1 MLIKFF
7 KRPTNVNSG
16 GKGGSPR
23 ASMNYLLSKKED
35 EFRILQG
42 NPELSVELAEVMESA
57 NPYSVGCL
65 SFEEANIPE
74 EDKKAIMQR
83 FEESFLAG
91 LDAEQFNICW
101 IEHTDKGRLELNF
114 FVPNVELS
122 TGKRLN
128 LYYDRADRHL
138 AESFK
143 KAINLEY
150 GLTSPDAPEKRQTVS
165 IDKSLPKNTK
175 DAVAA
180 LNGLIE
186 GEFKLGNIQNRQDV
200 MNCFEKHGFEIARQG
215 KDYLSIKNEN
225 GRNIRLKGVFYEQTF
240 RADKECRAIAEAER
254 GTSRDRNR
262 GEVEQAR
269 EQLHKSIGA
278 KLQENRQRFKKSGR
292 ESKSKIAQSIQN
304 TALLC
309 RGDYHSAVSG
319 HSISELSSERIL
331 ERYEGVEAVGGVIQ
345 NPEPEY
351 GFQQVRHGR
360 QNDEDMRSDRPQIQR
375 PRVGKQYESFND
387 KGGLNEPDY
396 EAVARGIERVKQDR
410 QERVASHYRA
420 AQEEYERRRAEAR
433 SRIAVNQREIE
444 QVRNR
449 KSGIKELAQKLF
461 ERVRIIVQKRIEQ
474 YQERLQNDRGRGGMG
489 LLKNK

>member
-7 KRPTNVNSG
+7 KRPPRRNSG
-16 GKGGSPR
+16 GKGGNPR
-23 ASMNYLLSKKED
+23 ASMEYLLSKSEG
-35 EFRILQG
+35 EFRVLQG
-42 NPELSVELAEVMESA
+42 NPELSVKLAEAMESV
-57 NPYSVGCL
+57 NPYTVGCL
-65 SFEEANIPE
+65 SFEEANISE
-74 EDKKAIMQR
+74 GDKKAIMRR

-91 LDAEQFNICW
+91 LDAEQYNICW
-101 IEHTDKGRLELNF
+101 VEHTDKGRLELNF

-200 MNCFEKHGFEIARQG
+200 VNCFERYGFEIARQG
-215 KDYLSIKNEN
+215 EHYLSIKNEN
-225 GRNIRLKGVFYEQTF
+225 GRNIRLKGAFYEQF
-240 RADKECRAIAEAER
+240 FEADKECRAIAEAER
-254 GTSRDRNR
+254 GTGRDRNR

-278 KLQENRQRFKKSGR
+278 KLQENRQRFKNSGR

-319 HSISELSSERIL
+319 HSVSELSSERIL
-331 ERYEGVEAVGGVIQ
+331 GRYEGMETVGGVIQ

-351 GFQQVRHGR
+351 GFQQVHHGR
-360 QNDEDMRSDRPQIQR
+360 QNDKNMRSGRPQIQR
-375 PRVGKQYESFND
+375 SGVGKKYESFND

-396 EAVARGIERVKQDR
+396 EAIARGIERAKRDR
-410 QERVASHYRA
+410 QERVNLYYRA
-420 AQEEYERRRAEAR
+420 AQEEHERRRAEAQQ
-433 SRIAVNQREIE
+433 RIEAHQRAIE

-449 KSGIKELAQKLF
+449 KSGIKEFAHQWF
-461 ERVRIIVQKRIEQ
+461 ERVRVTIQKRMEQ
-474 YQERLQNDRGRGGMG
+474 VQERFKKDYDRGMG
-489 LLKNK
+489 L

>member
-7 KRPTNVNSG
+7 KRPPKRTNGV
-16 GKGGSPR
+16 KGGSPK
-23 ASMNYLLSKKED
+23 ASMDYLLNKPED
-35 EFRILQG
+35 EVRVLHG
-42 NPELSVELAEVMESA
+42 HPELSVGLAEAMESA
-57 NPYSVGCL
+57 NPYTVGCL
-65 SFEEANIPE
+65 SFEEADILE
-74 EDKKAIMQR
+74 EDKKAIMQK

-150 GLTSPDAPEKRQTVS
+150 GLTSPDEPQKRQTVS
-165 IDKSLPKNTK
+165 IDKSLPKDTK

-186 GEFKLGNIQNRQDV
+186 YKFSQGSINNRQDV
-200 MNCFEKHGFEIARQG
+200 IACFERHGFEISRQG
-215 KDYLSIKNEN
+215 EHYLSIKNEN
-225 GRNIRLKGVFYEQTF
+225 GRNVRLKGAFYEQTF
-240 RADKECRAIAEAER
+240 RADTARRAIAEAER
-254 GTSRDRNR
+254 GTSRESHR

-269 EQLHKSIGA
+269 EQLQRSVKA
-278 KLQENRQRFKKSGR
+278 KLRENRQRFEKPGQ
-292 ESKSKIAQSIQN
+292 ESKSKIAQAIQA
-304 TALLC
+304 TDGLC
-309 RGDYHSAVSG
+309 WRDRHSLGVGSGVSG
-319 HSISELSSERIL
+319 LSSERISGQD
-331 ERYEGVEAVGGVIQ
+331 ERVEAVGGAIQ
-345 NPEPEY
+345 IPEQEHAV
-351 GFQQVRHGR
+351 QQMYDGR
-360 QNDEDMRSDRPQIQR
+360 PDNENMHSSGPTIQR

-396 EAVARGIERVKQDR
+396 EAVARGIERTKRDR

-420 AQEEYERRRAEAR
+420 AQEEHERCRAEAR
-433 SRIAVNQREIE
+433 NRIEANQRAIE
-444 QVRNR
+444 QVRDR

-461 ERVRIIVQKRIEQ
+461 ERVRITVQKRVKQ
-474 YQERLQNDRGRGGMG
+474 YHGRQN
-489 LLKNK
+489 NFS

>member
-7 KRPTNVNSG
+7 KRPPKRTNG

-23 ASMNYLLSKKED
+23 ASMDYLLNKPEG
-35 EFRILQG
+35 EVRVLQG
-42 NPELSVELAEVMESA
+42 HPELSVRLAEAMESA

-65 SFEEANIPE
+65 SFEEADIPE
-74 EDKKAIMQR
+74 EDKKAIIQK
-83 FEESFLAG
+83 FEKSFLAG
-91 LDAEQFNICW
+91 LDAEQYNTCW

-150 GLTSPDAPEKRQTVS
+150 RLTSPDEPQKRQTVS

-186 GEFKLGNIQNRQDV
+186 HEFGQGNIENRQDV
-200 MNCFEKHGFEIARQG
+200 IACFERHGFEISRQG

-225 GRNIRLKGVFYEQTF
+225 SRNVRLKGVFYEQTF
-240 RADKECRAIAEAER
+240 RADTARRAIAEAER
-254 GTSRDRNR
+254 GGSRESHR

-269 EQLHKSIGA
+269 EQLQRSVKA
-278 KLQENRQRFKKSGR
+278 KLRENRQRFETPGR
-292 ESKSKIAQSIQN
+292 QSKSKIAQSIQV
-304 TALLC
+304 TDGLC
-309 RGDYHSAVSG
+309 RGDRNSFGVGSVVSG
-319 HSISELSSERIL
+319 LSSERL
-331 ERYEGVEAVGGVIQ
+331 LGQDERVEAVGGAIQ
-345 NPEPEY
+345 IAKQEHD
-351 GFQQVRHGR
+351 VRQMQYGR
-360 QNDEDMRSDRPQIQR
+360 QDNENMRSSGPTIQR

-396 EAVARGIERVKQDR
+396 EAIARGIERVKRDR
-410 QERVASHYRA
+410 QERVDRYYRA
-420 AQEEYERRRAEAR
+420 AQEEHERRRAEAR
-433 SRIAVNQREIE
+433 SRIEANQRAIE
-444 QVRNR
+444 QVRER
-449 KSGIKELAQKLF
+449 KSRIKELAQKLF
-461 ERVRIIVQKRIEQ
+461 ERVRITVQKRVER
-474 YQERLQNDRGRGGMG
+474 YQDRVLSNHGRGMG
-489 LLKNK
+489 L

>member
-7 KRPTNVNSG
+7 KRPPKRTNG
-16 GKGGSPR
+16 GKGGSPK
-23 ASMNYLLSKKED
+23 ASMDYLLNKPEG

-42 NPELSVELAEVMESA
+42 NPELSVWLAEAMESA
-57 NPYSVGCL
+57 NPYTVGCL

-74 EDKKAIMQR
+74 EDKKAIMQK

-91 LDAEQFNICW
+91 LNAEQFNICW

-128 LYYDRADRHL
+128 LYYDCADRHL

-150 GLTSPDAPEKRQTVS
+150 GLTSPDDPQKRQTVS

-186 GEFKLGNIQNRQDV
+186 HEFSQGNIQNRQDV
-200 MNCFEKHGFEIARQG
+200 IACFEKNGFEISRQG
-215 KDYLSIKNEN
+215 KDYLSIKNDN
-225 GRNIRLKGVFYEQTF
+225 GRNVRLKGAFYEQF
-240 RADKECRAIAEAER
+240 FEADKARRAIAEAER
-254 GTSRDRNR
+254 GGSRESHR

-269 EQLHKSIGA
+269 EQLQCSVKA
-278 KLQENRQRFKKSGR
+278 KLRENRQRFKNSGR
-292 ESKSKIAQSIQN
+292 ESKSKIAQAIQN
-304 TALLC
+304 TNALC
-309 RGDYHSAVSG
+309 RGDRNSFGVGSVVSG
-319 HSISELSSERIL
+319 LSGEWLLGRDER
-331 ERYEGVEAVGGVIQ
+331 VEAVGGAIQ
-345 NPEPEY
+345 S
-351 GFQQVRHGR
+351 QQSEHSVQQMHDGR
-360 QNDEDMRSDRPQIQR
+360 QDDKSMHSSGPTIQR

-396 EAVARGIERVKQDR
+396 EAVARGIERVKRDR
-410 QERVASHYRA
+410 
-420 AQEEYERRRAEAR
+420 QEEYERRRAEAG
-433 SRIAVNQREIE
+433 SRIEANQRAIE
-444 QVRNR
+444 QVRDR
-449 KSGIKELAQKLF
+449 KSGIKDLAQKLF
-461 ERVRIIVQKRIEQ
+461 ERVRITAQKRLER
-474 YQERLQNDRGRGGMG
+474 YQERQNNRGIGIEF
-489 LLKNK
+489 

>member
-7 KRPTNVNSG
+7 KRPPKRNNG

-23 ASMNYLLSKKED
+23 ASMNYLLNKPED
-35 EFRILQG
+35 EVRILQG
-42 NPELSVELAEVMESA
+42 HPELSVRLAEAMESA

-65 SFEEANIPE
+65 SFEEADISE
-74 EDKKAIMQR
+74 EDKKAIMQK

-91 LDAEQFNICW
+91 LDAEQYNICW

-143 KAINLEY
+143 KAVNLEY
-150 GLTSPDAPEKRQTVS
+150 GLTSPDDPQKRQTVS

-186 GEFKLGNIQNRQDV
+186 HEFSQGSIQNRQDV
-200 MNCFEKHGFEIARQG
+200 IACFEKYGFEISRQG
-215 KDYLSIKNEN
+215 QDYLSIKNEN
-225 GRNIRLKGVFYEQTF
+225 GRNVRLKGAFYEQTF
-240 RADKECRAIAEAER
+240 RADTARRAIAEAER
-254 GTSRDRNR
+254 GRYRESHR

-269 EQLHKSIGA
+269 EQLQHSVRA
-278 KLQENRQRFKKSGR
+278 KFRENRQRFENSGR
-292 ESKSKIAQSIQN
+292 QSKSKIAQAIQA
-304 TALLC
+304 TDALC
-309 RGDYHSAVSG
+309 RGDRNSFGVRSVVSG
-319 HSISELSSERIL
+319 LSSERLL
-331 ERYEGVEAVGGVIQ
+331 EQDERVEAVGGAIQ
-345 NPEPEY
+345 ISKQEH
-351 GFQQVRHGR
+351 GVQQMYDGR
-360 QNDEDMRSDRPQIQR
+360 PDNEDMHSSGPTIQR
-375 PRVGKQYESFND
+375 QRVGKQYESFND
-387 KGGLNEPDY
+387 KGRLNEPDY
-396 EAVARGIERVKQDR
+396 EAVARGIERIKRDR
-410 QERVASHYRA
+410 QERVACYYRT
-420 AQEEYERRRAEAR
+420 AQEEHERRRAEAR
-433 SRIAVNQREIE
+433 SRIEANQRAIE

-461 ERVRIIVQKRIEQ
+461 ERVRVTVQKRVER
-474 YQERLQNDRGRGGMG
+474 YQEKLQSNRRGMSI
-489 LLKNK
+489 

>member
-7 KRPTNVNSG
+7 KRPSKKNNG

-23 ASMNYLLSKKED
+23 TSMNYLLNKPKGKV
-35 EFRILQG
+35 RVLYG
-42 NPELSVELAEVMESA
+42 NPELSVRLAEAMESA
-57 NPYSVGCL
+57 NPYTVGCL
-65 SFEEANIPE
+65 SFEEENIPE

-91 LDAEQFNICW
+91 LNAEQYNICW

-114 FVPNVELS
+114 FVSNVELS

-150 GLTSPDAPEKRQTVS
+150 GLTSPDEPQKRQTVS

-180 LNGLIE
+180 LNRLIE
-186 GEFKLGNIQNRQDV
+186 HEFSQGNIQNRQDV
-200 MNCFEKHGFEIARQG
+200 IACFEKYGFEISRQG

-225 GRNIRLKGVFYEQTF
+225 GRNVRLKGVFYEQF
-240 RADKECRAIAEAER
+240 FEADKARRAIAETER
-254 GTSRDRNR
+254 GGNREIHR

-269 EQLHKSIGA
+269 EQLQHSVKA
-278 KLQENRQRFKKSGR
+278 KLWENRQRFEKPGR
-292 ESKSKIAQSIQN
+292 ESKSKIAQAIQN
-304 TALLC
+304 TDVLC
-309 RGDYHSAVSG
+309 WRDRNFFGVGSVVSG
-319 HSISELSSERIL
+319 LSSEWHLGRD
-331 ERYEGVEAVGGVIQ
+331 ERMEAVGGDIQ
-345 NPEPEY
+345 S
-351 GFQQVRHGR
+351 QQSKHGV
-360 QNDEDMRSDRPQIQR
+360 QQMHDGGQDNESVYSSRPTIQR
-375 PRVGKQYESFND
+375 PRVGKQYESFNH

-396 EAVARGIERVKQDR
+396 ETIARGIERTKRDR
-410 QERVASHYRA
+410 QERVVRYYRA
-420 AQEEYERRRAEAR
+420 AQGEHECRRAEAR
-433 SRIAVNQREIE
+433 SRIKANQRAIE

-461 ERVRIIVQKRIEQ
+461 ERVKITVQKRIER
-474 YQERLQNDRGRGGMG
+474 YQERNRGRGIS
-489 LLKNK
+489 L